1 MGTALSGTS
10 SEGPFSRRG
19 GTLDPIKFDGNV
31 ASVRHFTPLN
41 LMGTRHLGWTGSTQ
55 CKRKLLTQ
63 KSAVA
68 GEREALLVERKI
80 ALTRALYDQIRPQFL
95 QNYFSNFVTFD
106 PTQYRP
112 VKT

>member
-41 LMGTRHLGWTGSTQ
+41 LMGTRHMGWKGSTQ

-68 GEREALLVERKI
+68 GEREAPLDSEKGLAIVTDQGSRTFHI
-80 ALTRALYDQIRPQFL
+80 ANPSHTHTESLAGPLPQ
-95 QNYFSNFVTFD
+95 
-106 PTQYRP
+106 R
-112 VKT
+112 

>member
-10 SEGPFSRRG
+10 SEDPFSRRG

-55 CKRKLLTQ
+55 CKRKRLTQ

-68 GEREALLVERKI
+68 GEREAPLDN
-80 ALTRALYDQIRPQFL
+80 A
-95 QNYFSNFVTFD
+95 
-106 PTQYRP
+106 
-112 VKT
+112 